1 LERQNVHIDNSLDFC
16 VLVRLFL
23 SKCNALFVAHT
34 LRCDKFTTHRMS
46 KADLEEKA
54 FLKIPEYMKEQNR
67 PYSAVD
73 VYTNLRQEFG
83 KTLVLKVLEASV
95 ASGVLKEKLVVK
107 QKIFYANQDNLG
119 EYDEAAIAESDAK
132 INELTEKLTGIS
144 AQYKELQNE
153 LRVLSGMQTTEQL
166 QKLTSELKEK
176 IGRMKTQLA
185 KFEQSDNTAVAED
198 GKKAMELEANMSK
211 LLVKRKRI
219 ATDMLNAISEC
230 SPLKKCELL
239 DSIGVELEP
248 GEWVRMDNEEE
259 GGFKSVSSMTYR
271 ELTEEEKKKLQQQ
284 DVVNEFKQKK
294 LEAEAQKNWD
304 RFYNRNRDNFFKDR
318 NWSGQDLQDLCRD
331 MDLTVPLTFLEA
343 GCGVGNM
350 LFPMK
355 SAFPNLRL
363 QGFDFSPRAVQMCS
377 ERATELGVS

>member
-1 LERQNVHIDNSLDFC
+1 
-16 VLVRLFL
+16 
-23 SKCNALFVAHT
+23 
-34 LRCDKFTTHRMS
+34 
-46 KADLEEKA
+46 
-54 FLKIPEYMKEQNR
+54 
-67 PYSAVD
+67 
-73 VYTNLRQEFG
+73 
-83 KTLVLKVLEASV
+83 
-95 ASGVLKEKLVVK
+95 
-107 QKIFYANQDNLG
+107 
-119 EYDEAAIAESDAK
+119 
-132 INELTEKLTGIS
+132 
-144 AQYKELQNE
+144 
-153 LRVLSGMQTTEQL
+153 
-166 QKLTSELKEK
+166 
-176 IGRMKTQLA
+176 MKTQLA
-185 KFEQSDNTAVAED
+185 KFEESDDTAVAED

-219 ATDMLNAISEC
+219 ATDMLSAISEC

-318 NWSGQDLQDLCRD
+318 NWSGQDLQELCHD

-377 ERATELGVS
+377 ERATELGIELESTQVDLSVPSSESAFSEQADLATLIFVLSAIHPDKHAIAVQNMRKYVKTGGSVIVRDYGIHDYAMIRFGRGAKLGDRFYVRQDGTRAFYFRIEELVELFEAAGFECVHKEYLHRQTINHQKQLNVPRIFVQARFVKH